1 MQASRCVGAERCTV
15 PAFTGVQFI
24 PRVSRRG
31 QAGRRR
37 GGPWP
42 ARGPAGSS
50 PASSDCLRP
59 PAHASLGDHELAHA
73 QPTAPACASLQP
85 LGAPRPIPPLHHE
98 LATAHGWD
106 GWPVFYTPSHRPM
119 MAGWLFPTPFFM
131 RSCRRSTSRAASRH
145 QRPSGSAAGR
155 KRCPRTWWRVTTT
168 VQHQA
173 PATGSNILT
182 TYAPRI
188 VASFP

>member
-1 MQASRCVGAERCTV
+1 MECRRCVGAERCTV

-85 LGAPRPIPPLHHE
+85 LGAPGPIPPLHHE
-98 LATAHGWD
+98 LATAHGCGVGWMARVLHSKSPGDD
-106 GWPVFYTPSHRPM
+106 GWLAVPDSILHAVLPPLHQSSGKSPV
-119 MAGWLFPTPFFM
+119 A
-131 RSCRRSTSRAASRH
+131 
-145 QRPSGSAAGR
+145 
-155 KRCPRTWWRVTTT
+155 TT
-168 VQHQA
+168 VAALPQEEMSPGRGGA
-173 PATGSNILT
+173 
-182 TYAPRI
+182 
-188 VASFP
+188 